1 MNNIVSAW
9 NIEIEVD
16 SKWAELTSL
25 KVNWSEYLY
34 QKIAWFWQRQSPILF
49 PIVGKLRNDQYEHAG
64 RVFSIPQHGFLRDME
79 WELLDTWNAHELA
92 FRVNSDDQTREKYP
106 WDFALEIRYIIEQ
119 TTLRVEY
126 SVTNTGVEVLP
137 FSLGGHPA
145 FYIDGPISDYT
156 LEFESDDGIVHYDL
170 LDQENKWLISWHTGA
185 LQLNNS
191 VLRLSEVLFAL
202 DALIFQNL
210 RSKKFTLLRNEKK
223 VFTFDRGNFPH
234 FALWKQPNAP
244 FHCFEPWQGFADS
257 INATGNIAE
266 KPGMFWLKGGDTKSY
281 DWSIEIPE

>member
-1 MNNIVSAW
+1 MDNYLASW
-9 NIEIEVD
+9 EMEVHVD
-16 SKWAELTSL
+16 TKWAELTSL
-25 KVNWSEYLY
+25 KYNGKQYLY
-34 QKIAWFWQRQSPILF
+34 QKTPWFWQRQSPILF
-49 PIVGKLRNDQYEHAG
+49 PIVGKLRNDRFEHDG
-64 RVFSIPQHGFLRDME
+64 QEFSIAQHGFLRDME

-126 SVTNTGVEVLP
+126 SVTNTGKELLP

-145 FYIDGPISDYT
+145 FHIDGPISDYT
-156 LEFESDDGIVHYDL
+156 LEFESDDGIIHYDL

-185 LQLNNS
+185 LQLNNRA
-191 VLRLSEVLFAL
+191 LRLSEVLFAL

-210 RSKKFTLLRNEKK
+210 WSKKFTLLRNGKK

-244 FHCFEPWQGFADS
+244 FLCFEPWQGFSDS

-266 KPGMFWLKGGDTKSY
+266 KPGMFWLKGEETKSY
-281 DWSIEIPE
+281 DWSIEIPK